1 MTNEA
6 LTTFITD
13 YIASRR
19 QPKLDA
25 FEKEATKR
33 LVQGEEASVIAQE
46 RRDLEVKYQPRSW
59 LTDAARRAGQISL
72 VTHAAK
78 FTHGDSKSSSIY
90 RETPGD
96 EGYLSTA
103 ALPQLSADAVGN
115 AAALDVAKLL
125 QTDVDGDSLLACL
138 KRGEHRPL
146 MAFAE
151 NEAQLAQWVA
161 GFNQALI
168 PAQPS
173 SHKLAK
179 QIYFP
184 VGEGYHLLSPLF
196 ATSLAQAMHEKMV
209 AARFGEEAKAVRNA
223 HRAGKWHEQ
232 PDVRYPNLAEMHFGG
247 TKPQNIS
254 ALNSSRGGRIWLLPS
269 QPPKWRILD
278 RAPQNMSN
286 LFALRGVFNRAA
298 SGIVSQMVF
307 LLKEN
312 ADKNNRHIRG
322 ARARY
327 VDELIDLLFMHAST
341 FQQEEWQGW
350 SDNSPDLP
358 LHQQLWLDPW
368 RGEIDET
375 FRLERDKGDWQLHVA
390 DDFARWLN
398 QRLNKARLDVGIVE
412 RREWRTQSLF
422 RKRMREMEAIVQE
435 ALK

>member
-1 MTNEA
+1 MTIEA
-6 LTTFITD
+6 LTEFITD

-19 QPKLDA
+19 QPKLEA
-25 FEKEATKR
+25 FEKEAAKR
-33 LVQGEEASVIAQE
+33 LDQGEDASAIAQE
-46 RRDLEVKYQPRSW
+46 RQDLDVKYQPRTW

-90 RETPGD
+90 CETTVD

-103 ALPQLSADAVGN
+103 TLANVATDAVGN

-125 QTDVDGDSLLACL
+125 QTEVDGDSLLACL

-151 NEAQLAQWVA
+151 NDAQLAQWIE
-161 GFNQALI
+161 GFTQALI
-168 PAQPS
+168 PAQPA

-184 VGEGYHLLSPLF
+184 VEGGYHLLSPLF
-196 ATSLAQAMHEKMV
+196 ATSLAQAMHEKLIATRFSEDAK
-209 AARFGEEAKAVRNA
+209 AAREA
-223 HRAGKWHEQ
+223 HRAGKWHAQ

-269 QPPKWRILD
+269 QPPKWRIQD
-278 RAPQNMSN
+278 KAPQNMRN
-286 LFALRGVFNRAA
+286 LFALRGDFNWAA
-298 SGIVSQMVF
+298 TGIVSRMVF
-307 LLKEN
+307 LLKEK
-312 ADKNNRHIRG
+312 ADRNNRHIRS
-322 ARARY
+322 ARAGY
-327 VDELIDLLFMHAST
+327 VDEIIDLLFLHAAT
-341 FQQEEWQGW
+341 YQQEAWQGW
-350 SDNSPDLP
+350 TLNSPDLP

-368 RGEIDET
+368 RSQTDEA
-375 FRLERDKGDWQLHVA
+375 FRLEREKGNWQAGVA

-398 QRLNKARLDVGIVE
+398 YRLNKARLDVGIAE
-412 RREWRTQSLF
+412 RREWRTQRLF
-422 RKRMREMEAIVQE
+422 SQRMREMEAIVQE